1 MCVCV
6 YLSGGTSV
14 ALPAVLVKLNTH
26 TSLLEKAKMKDEK
39 SRQADGG
46 TDMSY

>member
-1 MCVCV
+1 MCVD
-6 YLSGGTSV
+6 LSGGTSV
-14 ALPAVLVKLNTH
+14 APPTAHVKLNTH

-39 SRQADGG
+39 SRQADGS